1 MQTNV
6 ERDICRALGLPL
18 ESGLNQHVHIYI
30 YIYIYISAQDIHH
43 AVVTIKDKTER
54 RGRSSAGFL
63 GL

>member
-30 YIYIYISAQDIHH
+30 YTYISAQDIHH

>member
-18 ESGLNQHVHIYI
+18 ESGLNQHVYI
-30 YIYIYISAQDIHH
+30 YIHISAQDIHH